1 MTIQDPCIIL
11 SGRFVPDPKEVQC
24 RVTKV
29 SSHTLNSFNKL
40 LMQGQVFFSFRLE
53 QISLFG
59 DAVSTPS
66 PN

>member
-1 MTIQDPCIIL
+1 MGDGESPAHAPRSPYRLGIIHGYTQDGVAI
-11 SGRFVPDPKEVQC
+11 
-24 RVTKV
+24 RV
-29 SSHTLNSFNKL
+29 NSFNKL